1 MHPAWLCCKNSEYA
15 LIFLRLPALPDGR
28 LNTHNCG
35 LIFTRTLI
43 YGGRQ
48 TMNTPSD
55 PKKRILVVEDEKHIA
70 EGIRLNLSLLGYDV
84 TIATDGVSALQQW
97 KAWRPDLIVL
107 DIMLPG
113 IDGFSVLQSIRLED
127 EKLPILILSAKAGPD
142 DRIRGLTHGVDDYL
156 AKPFNLEEFHLRVE
170 RLIKRASWGL
180 VENGPGSD
188 NDTFT
193 DPVFSFG
200 ANTVAF
206 DTGEAHC
213 QAGDVRLTEQEL
225 KLLKLFIRH
234 RGKPLSRSKI
244 LEIGWGY
251 RGEMTTR
258 TVDNFIV
265 RFRKYFEENPKKPQF
280 FKSVRSVGYLFDD
293 GRQSE

>member
-1 MHPAWLCCKNSEYA
+1 MQA
-15 LIFLRLPALPDGR
+15 
-28 LNTHNCG
+28 
-35 LIFTRTLI
+35 
-43 YGGRQ
+43 
-48 TMNTPSD
+48 D

-84 TIATDGVSALQQW
+84 TIATDGVAALQQW

-142 DRIRGLTHGVDDYL
+142 DRVRGLIHGVDDYL
-156 AKPFNLEEFHLRVE
+156 AKPFNLEEFQLRVE
-170 RLIKRASWGL
+170 RLIKRASWSHADDGQEFEDHDL
-180 VENGPGSD
+180 ADRVYR
-188 NDTFT
+188 
-193 DPVFSFG
+193 FG
-200 ANTVAF
+200 TNTVAF
-206 DTGEAHC
+206 DTGKAQC
-213 QAGDVRLTEQEL
+213 QAGEVRLTEQEL
-225 KLLKLFIRH
+225 KLLKLFIKH

-251 RGEMTTR
+251 RGAMTTR

-280 FKSVRSVGYLFDD
+280 FRSVRSVGYLFDD
-293 GRQSE
+293 GSRSD